1 MACPELLL
9 PRRRGHSPSALLQ
22 ARGCQCRSLY
32 PSQSSLFGHLGA
44 YMKSLGISPKLLAQE
59 VAAGADEWV
68 PDSLKDLIFL
78 RSWRKLTQSRSGN
91 LTLKAR
97 RRDSPN
103 QPGEV
108 ERGRVETGKSSCAP
122 ERPLIWGGETGS
134 LVSSREKLY
143 PPIDPQAPPPT
154 LAVQPAPAD
163 ASPHGTSSPG

>member
-22 ARGCQCRSLY
+22 ARGCQCRSLN

-108 ERGRVETGKSSCAP
+108 ERGRVELGDRKKQLCSRETANLGRRDWITGFFPREALPTHRSTCTATYP
-122 ERPLIWGGETGS
+122 GS
-134 LVSSREKLY
+134 TASSR
-143 PPIDPQAPPPT
+143 
-154 LAVQPAPAD
+154 
-163 ASPHGTSSPG
+163 